1 VNSTTLK
8 LKKREERRLRAGH
21 TWIFSNEIDTKAT
34 PLKGL
39 TPGETVNIE
48 GANGQALGSA
58 YVNPASLISAR
69 LISRKPNK
77 SLNQELLNKRI
88 QQALALRDQLYHRP
102 HYRLV
107 YGDSDFLP
115 GLVID
120 RFDDVFVVQST
131 TAGIDK
137 VLDDIKAVLIELFD
151 PDAIIFRNDSS
162 ARELEQLE
170 RYTKVVHGDMP
181 DELNIE
187 ENDLHFQVT
196 TTDSQ
201 KTGWFYDQRDNRRR
215 LNRYVTGKRV
225 LDVFSYAG
233 GWGIHAAHYGAK
245 EVVCIDAS
253 RAALDAVEHNAK
265 LNKVNDFVSTIKG
278 DAFDVLKHL
287 RNKGELFDVVILDP
301 PAFIKRKKD
310 MEAGTLAYERLNQAG
325 LQLLNDGGILVSCS
339 CSQHL
344 GAEKLQR
351 AILKAAQRTK
361 HQLQIL
367 ETGEQGPDHP
377 VHPAIPETRY
387 LKGFYCRVLK
397 GD

>member
-1 VNSTTLK
+1 MSTTTLK
-8 LKKREERRLRAGH
+8 LKKREERRIRAGH
-21 TWIFSNEIDTKAT
+21 SWIFSNEIDTKET

-39 TPGETVNIE
+39 TAGEVVNIE
-48 GANGQALGSA
+48 GANGQSLGSA

-69 LISRKPNK
+69 LFSRKSNTQ
-77 SLNQELLNKRI
+77 LNQALLSKRI
-88 QQALALRDQLYHRP
+88 QQALALREQLYPTP

-120 RFDDVFVVQST
+120 RFNDVFVVQST

-137 VLDDIKAVLIELFD
+137 VLEDIKAVLVELFE
-151 PDAIIFRNDSS
+151 PDAIILRNDSG
-162 ARELEQLE
+162 ARDLEQLE
-170 RYTKVVHGDMP
+170 RYTKVIHGDMP
-181 DELNIE
+181 DELEVE
-187 ENDLHFQVT
+187 EFGLRFRIA

-201 KTGWFYDQRDNRRR
+201 KTGWFYDQQDNRRR

-245 EVVCIDAS
+245 EVVCVDAS
-253 RAALDAVEHNAK
+253 QSALDAVEHNAK
-265 LNKVNDFVSTIKG
+265 LNKVDSFVSTIKG

-287 RNKGELFDVVILDP
+287 RNKEEKFDVVILDP

-310 MEAGTLAYERLNQAG
+310 IESGTLAYERLNKAG

-339 CSQHL
+339 CSHHL
-344 GAEKLQR
+344 GADKLQR
-351 AILKAAQRTK
+351 AILKAAQRTQL
-361 HQLQIL
+361 QLQIL

-397 GD
+397 SS